1 MPADH
6 QGPLHIQRLSIL
18 SEGVNA
24 GAGMFQSGFVID
36 INGLKWGGFE
46 MRFSSSG
53 KHNLTI
59 ANRQVDVNSKEKGQ
73 LEAGPGWC

>member
-1 MPADH
+1 MPAEH
-6 QGPLHIQRLSIL
+6 WRSVHIQRLPIL
-18 SEGVNA
+18 SDGVNA
-24 GAGMFQSGFVID
+24 GVGMFQSGFVID

-59 ANRQVDVNSKEKGQ
+59 ANYPAGVNSKEKGQ